1 MKKNKNINLPVFM
14 RNSNT
19 ESVGQYISL
28 CISCWLIT
36 VGLSILVNAQ
46 FEFEIGLPLLL
57 VQTFAIMAFLS
68 AIAFARWLSVTY
80 LVGIIISF
88 VVLISVGGEGHFFGD
103 LQSFAYWCISGM
115 PEDNFWYTADNVSI
129 MHFFINL
136 GICALVYILACTS
149 QKSKLCSLLCLGAII
164 SVYAFGYAKYDKS
177 AIFFFFAGLFTLIS
191 TDKSRGK
198 RLFKHADEFSIL
210 GKHYYVP
217 LIAFGLCVP
226 LALGALLVLNNNKEY
241 DIRNR
246 FCSNIAA
253 DIQTAVDIYIPE
265 QTETDITLY
274 DLGLQENEDYIG
286 GDLPENESQI
296 LATVSSS
303 VPILAKVATFDSF
316 NGKTWK
322 SDFKPSYRANGPWEE
337 EFIQYMS
344 SSTLDKKVYFD
355 QVKQFLY
362 SEEITFTLKTDSF
375 FLPTV
380 GQITSFKENT
390 ETKNPT
396 LFDQKGRL
404 FSFFGQKKDFSYTV
418 KSHVYLTQKS
428 LSDYESLTI
437 FNLMNR
443 EDKYYTAEFIEKYT
457 KLPLA
462 LPDYVTD
469 AVNSIKIEGRSKY
482 DTALAITKYF
492 STKNG
497 YSYIEKGLDFASQDN
512 VLTKVFRAK
521 SGHSVYYA
529 TAAAL
534 VLRHLQVPCRLVAGY
549 YTVAGE
555 NGTQVID
562 RANPYCWIECY
573 FPNLGWI
580 AFDPSPK
587 GTASKSILSSGGKNP
602 IKEETP
608 PEEDDNDEEQDE
620 PDEEVPQKVLHND
633 PVKRDIRIFI
643 YTGIFLFVLLYLVL
657 RSLWSPL
664 CYNFTNVRKRFSS
677 TEKQCNFYWRDILRQ
692 LNTLESTS
700 NKGITLRERV
710 EGLNPYLTE
719 EDMATVSDALLTVEE
734 LRYGDIAPKSEKLEN
749 IARTH
754 EILEQLLKNKCNPV
768 VYFIKRRM
776 FLIVF

>member
-1 MKKNKNINLPVFM
+1 MKKNKNINLPAFM

-80 LVGIIISF
+80 LVGIVISF

-149 QKSKLCSLLCLGAII
+149 QKSKLCSLLCFGAIL

-286 GDLPENESQI
+286 GDLPENESEI
-296 LATVSSS
+296 LATTSSS

-322 SDFKPSYRANGPWEE
+322 SDFEPSYRANGPWEE
-337 EFIQYMS
+337 EFVQYMS

-608 PEEDDNDEEQDE
+608 PEEDDNDGEQDE
-620 PDEEVPQKVLHND
+620 PDKEVPQKVLHND

-643 YTGIFLFVLLYLVL
+643 YTGIFLFVLLYLFL

-664 CYNFTNVRKRFSS
+664 CYNFTNVRKRFST

-710 EGLNPYLTE
+710 ERLTPYLTE

-768 VYFIKRRM
+768 VYFVKRRM

>member
-1 MKKNKNINLPVFM
+1 MKKDKSLPAFM
-14 RNSNT
+14 RNSHT

-36 VGLSILVNAQ
+36 VGLSMLANAQ

-57 VQTFAIMAFLS
+57 LQTFAIMAFFS
-68 AIAFARWLSVTY
+68 AIAFARWLGITY
-80 LVGIIISF
+80 LVGIVISF
-88 VVLISVGGEGHFFGD
+88 TVLISVGGEGHFGSD
-103 LQSFAYWCISGM
+103 LQNFIQWCISGM
-115 PEDNFWYTADNVSI
+115 PEDNFWYSADNVNI

-136 GICALVYILACTS
+136 GICAIVYILACTS
-149 QKSKLCSLLCLGAII
+149 QKSKLCSLLCFGAIL

-177 AIFFFFAGLFTLIS
+177 AIFFFFVGLFTLIA

-198 RLFKHADEFSIL
+198 RLFKHANEFSIL
-210 GKHYYVP
+210 SKRYYVP

-226 LALGALLVLNNNKEY
+226 LALGALLILNNNKEY

-253 DIQTAVDIYIPE
+253 DVQTAANIYIPE
-265 QTETDITLY
+265 QKEPSITLY
-274 DLGLQENEDYIG
+274 DLGLQKNDDYIG
-286 GDLPENESQI
+286 GDLPENKSVI
-296 LATVSSS
+296 LATASAS
-303 VPILAKVATFDSF
+303 VPILAKVATFDTF

-322 SDFKPSYRANGPWEE
+322 SDFEPAYRANGPWEE

-362 SEEITFTLKTDSF
+362 SEEITFTLKTDSM

-404 FSFFGQKKDFSYTV
+404 FSFFGQKEDFSYTV

-620 PDEEVPQKVLHND
+620 PTEEVPQKVLHND

-643 YTGIFLFVLLYLVL
+643 YTGIFLFVLLYLFL

-664 CYNFTNVRKRFSS
+664 CYNFTNVRKRFST

-710 EGLNPYLTE
+710 ERLTPYLTE

-768 VYFIKRRM
+768 VYFVKRRM

>member
-1 MKKNKNINLPVFM
+1 MKKNKNINLPAFM

-80 LVGIIISF
+80 LVGIVISF

-149 QKSKLCSLLCLGAII
+149 QKSKLCSLLCFGAIL

-226 LALGALLVLNNNKEY
+226 LALGALLILNNNKEY

-253 DIQTAVDIYIPE
+253 DIQTAVNIYTPE

-286 GDLPENESQI
+286 GDLPENESEI
-296 LATVSSS
+296 LATTSSS

-322 SDFKPSYRANGPWEE
+322 SDFEPSYRANGPWEE
-337 EFIQYMS
+337 EFVQYMS

-457 KLPLA
+457 KIPLA

-620 PDEEVPQKVLHND
+620 PTEEVPQKVLHND

-643 YTGIFLFVLLYLVL
+643 YTGIFLFVLLYLFL

-664 CYNFTNVRKRFSS
+664 CYNFTNVRKRFST

-710 EGLNPYLTE
+710 ERLTPYLTE

-768 VYFIKRRM
+768 VYFVKRRM